1 LNNNNITP
9 KKRKS
14 EIIIPTIERLEN
26 IPESK
31 CDYTDDGL
39 LVRVSKTVL
48 ERYSSPRFDIDK
60 ILTEFSESLF
70 ELDKLEA
77 KILGII
83 AEHGALNENILSS
96 KMFKINADYTR
107 DKIRYKLNHPK
118 NSKTLLRLGFITQ
131 ESGNKIGNI
140 KNKYEKI
147 YRLTFKGLMA
157 SLSTK
162 KFENN
167 YLVKNFKSFITKWA
181 DQYNVPEFSII
192 FMKYHLALFML
203 KNILDGSILTG
214 LKNIESNFFTMNEG
228 APLLGSSF
236 PQKITDKELN
246 EKTTDIRVGF
256 HLYSQVLRF
265 SISEI
270 VRQGQ
275 KKARHHGHKDF
286 SIIEFPSE
294 VNYAMNILPNFIK
307 NWYDSIERLQYENI
321 EKFNPY
327 TLPYDQENEMYD
339 ETGLIIDSFSVNILA
354 KRILKKHGIHPNFP
368 LNEGTEFIL

>member
-1 LNNNNITP
+1 MIKKITP

-14 EIIIPTIERLEN
+14 EIIIPTIERLED
-26 IPESK
+26 IPESQA
-31 CDYTDDGL
+31 DFTDDGYAI
-39 LVRVSKTVL
+39 RVSKTVL
-48 ERYSSPRFDIDK
+48 ERYSSPQYDIDK
-60 ILTEFSESLF
+60 TLVGFSESLF

-83 AEHGALNENILSS
+83 AEYGALNEDAISQ
-96 KMFKINADYTR
+96 KMFKINADYSR

-118 NSKTLLRLGFITQ
+118 NSKTLLKLSFIIQ
-131 ESGNKIGNI
+131 ENGNKIGNI
-140 KNKYEKI
+140 KNKSEKF

-157 SLSTK
+157 SLSAK

-167 YLVKNFKSFITKWA
+167 YLVKNFKNFITKWA

-203 KNILDGSILTG
+203 KNILDGSVLTRS
-214 LKNIESNFFTMNEG
+214 KNIEHNFFTMNEG
-228 APLLGSSF
+228 DPLLGSSF
-236 PQKITDKELN
+236 PQKIMDKELN
-246 EKTTDIRVGF
+246 DKATDIRVGF

-275 KKARHHGHKDF
+275 KKAKHHSHKDF
-286 SIIEFPSE
+286 SIIEFPPE
-294 VNYAMNILPNFIK
+294 TNYAMNILPNFIK
-307 NWYDSIERLQYENI
+307 NWYDNIERLQYENV

-327 TLPYDQENEMYD
+327 DLPYEQEDEMYNRS
-339 ETGLIIDSFSVNILA
+339 GLSIDTFSVNILA
-354 KRILKKHGIHPNFP
+354 KRILKKHNIHPNFP

>member
-1 LNNNNITP
+1 MNNKKTAP

-14 EIIIPTIERLEN
+14 KIIIPTTERLED
-26 IPESK
+26 IPESQA
-31 CDYTDDGL
+31 DYTDEGL
-39 LVRVSKTVL
+39 LIRISKTVL
-48 ERYSSPRFDIDK
+48 ERYSSPCFDIDK
-60 ILTEFSESLF
+60 ILAGFSESLF
-70 ELDKLEA
+70 KLDKLES

-83 AEHGALNENILSS
+83 AEYGALNEDILSR
-96 KMFKINADYTR
+96 KMFEINADYSR

-118 NSKTLLRLGFITQ
+118 NSNTLLKLGFITQ

-140 KNKYEKI
+140 KSKSEKI

-167 YLVKNFKSFITKWA
+167 YLVKNFKNFIIKWA
-181 DQYNVPEFSII
+181 ERYNVPEFSII

-246 EKTTDIRVGF
+246 EKATDIRVGF
-256 HLYSQVLRF
+256 HMYSQVLRF
-265 SISEI
+265 SIAEI
-270 VRQGQ
+270 IRQGQ
-275 KKARHHGHKDF
+275 KKTKRHGNRDAA
-286 SIIEFPSE
+286 ILEFPPE
-294 VNYAMNILPNFIK
+294 VNYAMNIIPNFVK
-307 NWYDSIERLQYENI
+307 NWYDTIEQLQHEHV

-327 TLPYDQENEMYD
+327 TLPYEQEDKMYN
-339 ETGLIIDSFSVNILA
+339 ETGMMIDTFSVNVLA
-354 KRILKKHGIHPNFP
+354 RKILKKQGIHPNFS
-368 LNEGTEFIL
+368 LIEGTEFI